1 MNEHVD
7 LKLEDTKLLTLYF
20 QELWWLARGVKTK
33 AERLFSE
40 ATVPDTGYVMQ
51 VNADLH
57 SLIASLLSDATNL
70 KKLVITPDTRLR
82 GESGPQ
88 FRLRKARALELK
100 KVITGIELTE
110 MLNVKIRNSLE
121 HFDEYLDEAN
131 LSIST
136 AKSPPAPIA
145 LYNILLSHWEV
156 TNPRA
161 YPIRVYVSSERKFY
175 NMKWSVDIG
184 KIHQESTAI
193 VERLSA
199 YLGFADP
206 EGPGGMI
213 IPLGYGKA

>member
-1 MNEHVD
+1 MNDRVD
-7 LKLEDTKLLTLYF
+7 LKFEETKLLQIYF
-20 QELWWLARGVKTK
+20 HELLWLAIGIKKK

-40 ATVPDTGYVMQ
+40 ATVPDTGYLMQ

-70 KKLVITPDTRLR
+70 KKLVVTPDTRLK
-82 GESGPQ
+82 GESGPR
-88 FRLRKARALELK
+88 FRLRKARASELK
-100 KVITGIELTE
+100 KVIAGIELTE
-110 MLNVKIRNSLE
+110 MLNAKIRNSLE

-136 AKSPPAPIA
+136 AKSPPSKIA
-145 LYNILLSHWEV
+145 LYNILLSHWEA

-184 KIHQESTAI
+184 KIHKESTAI
-193 VERLSA
+193 AERLSA
-199 YLGFADP
+199 YLGSADP
-206 EGPGGMI
+206 EGLGGMI
-213 IPLGYGKA
+213 IPLGYGNT